1 MELAIPST
9 QGMEMVRP
17 THFPT
22 FSLVDAHVHIHPCF
36 PVGAFLDGALRSFRR
51 AASDLGFSAMG
62 CLLLAER
69 AGVHWF
75 SEGKAEGA
83 WSLARTDDGSSL
95 IACRKTGESLILVAG
110 RQIVAR
116 ERIEVLALG
125 RDVDIPD
132 GLALD
137 ETLLRVRV
145 SGALPVL
152 PWGFGKWWGHRG
164 ELVAEVLARR
174 DGELYL
180 GDNSGRLHLAGTPR
194 LLREAR
200 ERGLLVLPGT
210 DPLPFPDHA
219 GRAGSFGFVL
229 EGPLDMRRPA
239 EDLLRRIRALKE
251 QPRTYGR
258 GESLSRFLRN
268 QATLQLRQV
277 SA

>member
-1 MELAIPST
+1 MPDAT
-9 QGMEMVRP
+9 R
-17 THFPT
+17 FPA
-22 FSLVDAHVHIHPCF
+22 FALVDAHVHIHPCF
-36 PVGAFLDGALRSFRR
+36 PLEAFLDGALRNFRR
-51 AASDLGFSAMG
+51 AASDLGLPGSSIG
-62 CLLLAER
+62 CLLLTEM

-75 SEGKAEGA
+75 RQAAEAERREGA
-83 WSLARTDDGSSL
+83 WRLLRTEDGSSL
-95 IACRKTGESLILVAG
+95 LALRDTGESLILVAG

-116 ERIEVLALG
+116 ERLEVLALG
-125 RDVDIPD
+125 LDADIPD
-132 GLALD
+132 GLPLD
-137 ETLLRVRV
+137 EALFRVRR

-164 ELVAEVLARR
+164 RLVAGVLARG

-180 GDNSGRLHLAGTPR
+180 GDNSGRLRLAGMPR

-200 ERGLLVLPGT
+200 QRGLLVLPGT

-229 EGPLDMRRPA
+229 EGPLDLRRPA
-239 EDLLRRIRALKE
+239 EELLRRVRALRE

-258 GESLSRFLRN
+258 GETLPRFLRN

-277 SA
+277 AA